1 MIVRRVETAFEDERG
16 WIKDVLEDEPIEH
29 VSVILSRKGSVR
41 GNHFHRETYQWV
53 YLLSGSF
60 RYVVETDD
68 GGRQE
73 GLIEAGDLL
82 LTEPLDRHAL
92 ETLED
97 ATMVVLTRGPRG
109 GRNYESDTIRLDDPL
124 IPPK

>member
-1 MIVRRVETAFEDERG
+1 LIVRRVETAFEDERG